1 MGGAVDRTAHP
12 FGEGTTPRDSH
23 PNTKAEGTG
32 ALGISLGRLTATHLA
47 CLLWTWALGAL
58 HFMPKVDAIFARVT
72 LCRSIPVVFV
82 HSVCFTL
89 LLLRRHFLSPEIVLA
104 AHPFRIGQKKG

>member
-82 HSVCFTL
+82 QRCS
-89 LLLRRHFLSPEIVLA
+89 LLRCGTAFPPPL
-104 AHPFRIGQKKG
+104 